1 MIIAIFQNWIV
12 MTVRDLLKTKRKK
25 KRWTIKQ
32 ERKPKRK
39 WIDEIMDSSVE
50 DGTIIMIM
58 KVNIIILFEF
68 CRQ

>member
-50 DGTIIMIM
+50 DGTIIMIL